1 MGVDGFPLRLREL
14 PSGEP
19 ICSDVEGGLWR
30 RMQDCRLPSSTL
42 RFNSKT
48 FFKKLISGA
57 VYTPVYNLPLESRPH
72 CAHQKNKHL
81 SDLRTVEELLSVL
94 HARFVLWPTYRCA

>member
-30 RMQDCRLPSSTL
+30 RMQDL
-42 RFNSKT
+42 
-48 FFKKLISGA
+48 
-57 VYTPVYNLPLESRPH
+57 YTPVYNLPLESRPH